1 MGFYGST
8 VMKIQIDT
16 VGKTLTIEEDVNL
29 DEFYNEIN
37 TLLPGGLWRE
47 FTLKITKITEWK
59 DPIVLPNTDPYNP
72 FNTPGTGNPPYPTT
86 PGTSPYPGIPQIWY
100 TTTGT
105 DTVTNGDY
113 RLNQG
118 VFNVVV

>member
-1 MGFYGST
+1 
-8 VMKIQIDT
+8 MKIQIDT

-47 FTLKITKITEWK
+47 FTLKITKITEWN
-59 DPIVLPNTDPYNP
+59 DPITLPPNPFGTPNTAPTTYP
-72 FNTPGTGNPPYPTT
+72 GPGTN
-86 PGTSPYPGIPQIWY
+86 PYPGIPQIWY
-100 TTTGT
+100 TTSGT
-105 DTVTNGDY
+105 DTVTSSDY
-113 RLNQG
+113 HLNQG